1 MPIMPKRS
9 YSDKLHL
16 DMPLDEALERFA
28 GVTPEEMQ
36 ANIKRAKTKKPPGG
50 KKAPS
55 DGTPKGK
62 NVVSLRQRR
71 VRKRNTGR

>member
-1 MPIMPKRS
+1 MPKRT

-36 ANIKRAKTKKPPGG
+36 ANIARAKKKKPPGG
-50 KKAPS
+50 NLAA
-55 DGTPKGK
+55 
-62 NVVSLRQRR
+62 
-71 VRKRNTGR
+71 